1 MKLKLLTEE
10 FPTFFYFYHLFC
22 FLFHFTIIKN
32 SSCFVTMSNSILLR
46 EHNNSTDSMFTKEK
60 KTGCLKFLLIKKN
73 QDLKLH
79 LFEIAAYRS
88 KLLTFIFMFLL
99 FYLFKSKILNWN
111 KKLNL
116 SQTKNDS
123 VFFRGCK
130 IK

>member
-1 MKLKLLTEE
+1 MPIQCLRRK
-10 FPTFFYFYHLFC
+10 
-22 FLFHFTIIKN
+22 KN
-32 SSCFVTMSNSILLR
+32 
-46 EHNNSTDSMFTKEK
+46 
-60 KTGCLKFLLIKKN
+60 GCLKFLLIKKN
-73 QDLKLH
+73 QEVKLH